1 MSDSMEEP
9 ILGLRALSNFI
20 TSILNE
26 GDEIFPAG
34 SGNDSPPAT
43 STPPKSSFSNPSS
56 HVADPLNT
64 DAEASN
70 SHRPVETKSV
80 STLATSS
87 SYVQPILNPE
97 PATQAY
103 ASGHVKTE
111 STASQRGRSNAFED
125 LMELAGYGS
134 TVEKKSPSP
143 KPEPERLSTPDPQY
157 PGSPSYSPPASPVLS
172 VDDIVKPFAVS
183 SIRAPD
189 PAPDISS
196 SILLQPGSL
205 YHLKPSPAPPGT
217 PNWKIDLSERKGH
230 RIGLL
235 HVGPRELD
243 ILAKCLALVRKAVE
257 KGEECVCAV
266 LERNDLA
273 VEMAK
278 EYRQW
283 DEICRDLEDSVSID
297 KEEARE
303 KAEKD
308 GESAARFRDD
318 DDDDDDG
325 GGGGSDKV
333 PRKSNGKAK
342 DPAIYGPPAYES
354 HTDRNARAHRH
365 VAAGRPDDTATDADG
380 RDDDDDD
387 DSDDEIAGERGAPR
401 DFGLGSASPADGGM
415 GAGESRSEGSE
426 GTQGVE
432 EVMRFEEEFGGGDA
446 EMVDAGEM
454 DQGGLEPGGMREVD
468 GGAEPGGVS
477 GGVGAGG
484 GRAVKGLRS
493 GGGFIGLYG
502 EEL

>member
-56 HVADPLNT
+56 HVADPLNS

-80 STLATSS
+80 STLPTSS

-157 PGSPSYSPPASPVLS
+157 PGSPRYSPPASPVLS

-183 SIRAPD
+183 SIRAPE

-243 ILAKCLALVRKAVE
+243 ILTKCLALVHTAVE
-257 KGEECVCAV
+257 KGEKCVCAV

-278 EYRQW
+278 EYKQW

-308 GESAARFRDD
+308 GESAARFRDG

-325 GGGGSDKV
+325 G
-333 PRKSNGKAK
+333 
-342 DPAIYGPPAYES
+342 
-354 HTDRNARAHRH
+354 
-365 VAAGRPDDTATDADG
+365 
-380 RDDDDDD
+380 
-387 DSDDEIAGERGAPR
+387 
-401 DFGLGSASPADGGM
+401 
-415 GAGESRSEGSE
+415 
-426 GTQGVE
+426 
-432 EVMRFEEEFGGGDA
+432 
-446 EMVDAGEM
+446 
-454 DQGGLEPGGMREVD
+454 
-468 GGAEPGGVS
+468 
-477 GGVGAGG
+477 
-484 GRAVKGLRS
+484 
-493 GGGFIGLYG
+493 
-502 EEL
+502 